1 MTIYDDL
8 KFDKNGLIPAII
20 QEEGSNLVLM
30 MGWMNGQ
37 SLEKTIETGKT
48 YFWSRSRQKLWMKGE
63 TSGNIQH
70 VKDIAYDCDGDVLLI
85 KVKQTG
91 AACHTGNKTCFY
103 RSIDNGMI
111 K

>member
-1 MTIYDDL
+1 
-8 KFDKNGLIPAII
+8 
-20 QEEGSNLVLM
+20 
-30 MGWMNGQ
+30 
-37 SLEKTIETGKT
+37 
-48 YFWSRSRQKLWMKGE
+48 MKGE
-63 TSGNIQH
+63 TSGNIQR

-91 AACHTGNKTCFY
+91 SACHTGNKTCFY